1 MNTLSHII
9 YDSCYYCFC
18 KEGLPIKCPICKVS
32 EVFGDFEIKLGEHI
46 FHYNY
51 LKKYYDQ
58 LFLYLMKMF
67 HLKNETVC
75 CFLHQE
81 YQLKG
86 QDWCTGGHGVVRF
99 LTVFI

>member
-1 MNTLSHII
+1 MTATII
-9 YDSCYYCFC
+9 VFVR
-18 KEGLPIKCPICKVS
+18 KVYQLNVQS
-32 EVFGDFEIKLGEHI
+32 ARFLKFLVILRFKLGEHI